1 MAEQLPTSSQP
12 VPSAVGPRG
21 RLAVSPDALF
31 AYGTLQFPGIL
42 SALLRRVPEHAPGTV
57 TGWRVAALAAR
68 TYPGIVPAS
77 QATATG
83 ILVTGLTPGEWR
95 LIDTYEDDSY
105 ELRQLTLSDEE
116 FGREA
121 KQAESATF
129 VAHVRWATAGGRTA
143 QNTHPFAM
151 HGRIM
156 AHNGGFRRG
165 DSRAA
170 GPPDPGPRAKSEHR
184 HVKVVNYPTHP
195 MSGSRGSGCGT
206 RPDAARTQAMSSAR
220 SAGRPGTYRRAISS
234 SRIAAVIASPAA
246 VAMLSRPSA
255 SVRSSPCTTA
265 STTRLGTNSPSRISA

>member
-95 LIDTYEDDSY
+95 LIDAYEDDSY
-105 ELRQLTLSDEE
+105 ELRQLTLTD
-116 FGREA
+116 
-121 KQAESATF
+121 
-129 VAHVRWATAGGRTA
+129 
-143 QNTHPFAM
+143 
-151 HGRIM
+151 
-156 AHNGGFRRG
+156 
-165 DSRAA
+165 
-170 GPPDPGPRAKSEHR
+170 
-184 HVKVVNYPTHP
+184 
-195 MSGSRGSGCGT
+195 
-206 RPDAARTQAMSSAR
+206 
-220 SAGRPGTYRRAISS
+220 GRPGWTYAWVNYREVARHDWSAPDFAARHLADFTQRCRAW
-234 SRIAAVIASPAA
+234 RERYEATGQPGDGHPERA
-246 VAMLSRPSA
+246 
-255 SVRSSPCTTA
+255 
-265 STTRLGTNSPSRISA
+265 RLPRAYRGHRDDQQQF